1 MTNKFIDEEK
11 INASVLRE
19 EQLKKAKEKPKSE
32 IMLPMLLTAIIVPIF
47 GIYAFFHH
55 VNVFLTNEKADVLQE
70 YKEKASMFDGLKDDY
85 YSEEERLEQEYAE
98 NPPSQP
104 KTWGGVVDKFNED
117 FNNIKDGS
125 IDIFNDI
132 KNVFNNESK

>member
-1 MTNKFIDEEK
+1 MINKIIDEEK
-11 INASVLRE
+11 INAFVLQE
-19 EQLKKAKEKPKSE
+19 ERLKKSKEKPKSE
-32 IMLPMLLTAIIVPIF
+32 IMIPLLLTIIIVPIF
-47 GIYAFFHH
+47 GIYAFFYH

-70 YKEKASMFDGLKDDY
+70 YKEKASMFDGIKDAY

-132 KNVFNNESK
+132 KNVFNTENK

>member
-1 MTNKFIDEEK
+1 MITKFIDEKK
-11 INASVLRE
+11 INESVLQE
-19 EQLKKAKEKPKSE
+19 EQLKKSKEKPKSE
-32 IMLPMLLTAIIVPIF
+32 IMIPLLLTVIIVPIF

-70 YKEKASMFDGLKDDY
+70 YKEKANMFDGIKDAY
-85 YSEEERLEQEYAE
+85 YSEEERLEQEYIE

-104 KTWGGVVDKFNED
+104 KTWDGVVDKFNED

-125 IDIFNDI
+125 IDVFNDI
-132 KNVFNNESK
+132 KNILNNEK